1 MATDYVH
8 HLREKEV
15 WGEGGR
21 ERGWER
27 ERAGKRR
34 GESYAPEK
42 NMGLRPHVTPPPE
55 GRRQV
60 GEKQKKKRNR
70 KDRKKFLDAFS
81 HLYKRACMSVRP
93 SVRRSQTS

>member
-27 ERAGKRR
+27 EMTGKRR
-34 GESYAPEK
+34 EESYAPEK
-42 NMGLRPHVTPPPE
+42 NMGLRPHVTP

-60 GEKQKKKRNR
+60 GEKQKKKKYR
-70 KDRKKFLDAFS
+70 KDRKRFFFS
-81 HLYKRACMSVRP
+81 QKEEGS
-93 SVRRSQTS
+93 